1 MKTKLNFADRPSLLR
16 VSGARLHARISG
28 RLSGASTRF
37 ASALGS
43 VGDVYGSPWSSL
55 RLDRMKAPLTH
66 YRE

>member
-1 MKTKLNFADRPSLLR
+1 MKNKSNFANRSRLLR
-16 VSGARLHARISG
+16 LNAARLHARISG

-43 VGDVYGSPWSSL
+43 AADVYGSPWSSL
-55 RLDRMKAPLTH
+55 RLDLMKAPLTH

>member
-1 MKTKLNFADRPSLLR
+1 MKTKTHFANRPSLLR
-16 VSGARLHARISG
+16 LSAARLHARISG

-37 ASALGS
+37 TSALGS
-43 VGDVYGSPWSSL
+43 VGDVYGSPWTSL